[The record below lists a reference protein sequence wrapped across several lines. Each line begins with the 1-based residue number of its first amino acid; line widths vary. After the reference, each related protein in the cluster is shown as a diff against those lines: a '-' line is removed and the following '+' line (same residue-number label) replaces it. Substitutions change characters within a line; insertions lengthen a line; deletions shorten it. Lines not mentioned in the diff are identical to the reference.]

1 MAAMSLL
8 SSSALC
14 TKRAAKERLPTIS
27 EDECQ
32 DLEHEANQIR
42 HKLTESFGE
51 LLRGGTDPE
60 MGRDFIK
67 FLKAADPCR
76 RKEAL
81 SFLAPALPSL
91 AHAQQGVIRA
101 AIEVAT
107 SSDRPILLS
116 AFRGS
121 VLDLCQSKSGHE
133 MLVQL
138 IDSVPV
144 FSLGFMVCEMI
155 QNSKKLLSMHRYAS
169 NVMESMLL
177 HFHPSQLVEISSKVV
192 EAAPS
197 LARDPHGSRVLQTLI
212 EYGNP
217 TCRELLFRKLLPE
230 IAMLTSLRPADG
242 CATSPFR
249 LPTLPAAAA
258 GAASSNRSPRAEVLS
273 LTRSTAGSQRLFP
286 SWRSPDTAAGWYVR
300 ELPSAFP
307 ICCTETRAGSE
318 VLAVG
323 DGEAPE
329 VSRHAPQKCK

>member
-8 SSSALC
+8 SSSAC
-14 TKRAAKERLPTIS
+14 AKRAAKERLPTIS

-32 DLEHEANQIR
+32 DFEHEANQIR
-42 HKLTESFGE
+42 QRLCESFGE

-67 FLKAADPCR
+67 FLKAADPFG

-155 QNSKKLLSMHRYAS
+155 QNCKLLSMHRYAS

-230 IAMLTSLRPADG
+230 IAMLTMHRTGSQVLRKALEISDANLEQLIAEAVLEG
-242 CATSPFR
+242 VRNKSVQVANIACSR
-249 LPTLPAAAA
+249 C
-258 GAASSNRSPRAEVLS
+258 GSSILQQISTCRSPVVDEIHSRLAEALPQLEKSRYGRRLVRA
-273 LTRSTAGSQRLFP
+273 
-286 SWRSPDTAAGWYVR
+286 
-300 ELPSAFP
+300 
-307 ICCTETRAGSE
+307 
-318 VLAVG
+318 
-323 DGEAPE
+323 
-329 VSRHAPQKCK
+329 